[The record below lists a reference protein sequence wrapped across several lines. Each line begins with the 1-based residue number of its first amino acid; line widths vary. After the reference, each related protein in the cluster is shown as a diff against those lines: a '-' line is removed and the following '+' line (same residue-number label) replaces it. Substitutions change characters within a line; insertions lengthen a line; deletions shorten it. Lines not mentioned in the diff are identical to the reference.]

1 MQFRPLRSC
10 KVSIHA
16 PARGATQVPSTLCP
30 ICLSFQFTPL
40 REGRRVAVLY
50 CARMISFNSRP
61 CERGDGNFSQ
71 KYRFKS
77 VKNHWYSN
85 FKTGF
90 SIYTHSEYIKFSL
103 LFIFFLRGSDAL
115 LCLKKVRGY
124 KVTVSA
130 LCPAPLSEICLFG
143 LFSPHNCCLSCKI

>member
-1 MQFRPLRSC
+1 MPEMVNIIQ
-10 KVSIHA
+10 KI
-16 PARGATQVPSTLCP
+16 G
-30 ICLSFQFTPL
+30 
-40 REGRRVAVLY
+40 
-50 CARMISFNSRP
+50 FNSRP
-61 CERGDGNFSQ
+61 CERGDSNFSQ